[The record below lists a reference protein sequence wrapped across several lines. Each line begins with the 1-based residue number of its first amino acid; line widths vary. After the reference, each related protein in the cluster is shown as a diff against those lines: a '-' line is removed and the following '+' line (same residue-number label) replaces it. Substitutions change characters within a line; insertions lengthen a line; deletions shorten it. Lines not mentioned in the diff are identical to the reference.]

1 MTSLESRSIPRVFSQ
16 AQRRMKKPKG
26 GRRVQQLWR
35 KRDEKGRFLSQL
47 PLYSFFH
54 FPNSSMGGTNNTFA
68 SPPLSLSPNPHIS
81 GRKRNQRE
89 GRAGKRKW
97 RNHLISSPLF
107 PLQSSPIHCRL
118 RGPPLLPA
126 IDSGG
131 WVVALRSQ
139 ELFFFPRPKKGK
151 RKRDKGEI
159 SCPPLPHLFPF
170 SSLPKVSLIRETAC
184 VRVSGKFLSTTPTFP
199 IFPWPCPNACP
210 PLHSHNH
217 FVREDHYPP
226 FSV

>member
-151 RKRDKGEI
+151 GNVTKARFHARR
-159 SCPPLPHLFPF
+159 SHTCFPF
-170 SSLPKVSLIRETAC
+170 LPSP
-184 VRVSGKFLSTTPTFP
+184 KF
-199 IFPWPCPNACP
+199 
-210 PLHSHNH
+210 PL
-217 FVREDHYPP
+217 FVRQLAFGSPES
-226 FSV
+226 F